1 MTAVQINEKRLAK
14 IQSLYSG
21 SHKENGNGH
30 VEACAM
36 EAVAFIAGE
45 PWSDHPECACPVIGA
60 FMRAW
65 NDGLADAERTALILP
80 LVPRLVGTRSTKK
93 IEQRRATMAAD
104 WLIRVHTPAWLRL
117 ANLNE
122 QADLLASLPEITD
135 FKNCPSLMPTL
146 LAVNKDA
153 AAAWAAARDAAWAA
167 ARAAAWAAARDAAR
181 DAAWAAAWAA
191 AGAAAR
197 DAAWDAARD
206 AARDAAW
213 AAAWAAARAAARDA
227 AWAAAWD
234 AAWAAAGAAARDAAR
249 DAAWAA
255 AWAAAKKALAPT
267 QLELQKSALE
277 LVERMI
283 DAA

>member
-1 MTAVQINEKRLAK
+1 MQTIQIDEKRLAK

-21 SHKENGNGH
+21 SHRKNGNGR

-65 NDGLADAERTALILP
+65 NDGLADDQRTSLILP

-117 ANLNE
+117 AKLTE

-135 FKNCPSLMPTL
+135 FKNCPSLMPALT
-146 LAVNKDA
+146 AVRKDA
-153 AAAWAAARDAAWAA
+153 
-167 ARAAAWAAARDAAR
+167 
-181 DAAWAAAWAA
+181 
-191 AGAAAR
+191 
-197 DAAWDAARD
+197 
-206 AARDAAW
+206 
-213 AAAWAAARAAARDA
+213 DA

-234 AAWAAAGAAARDAAR
+234 AARDAAG
-249 DAAWAA
+249 D
-255 AWAAAKKALAPT
+255 AAKKALAPT

-283 DAA
+283 AVGHEE

>member
-1 MTAVQINEKRLAK
+1 MQTIEIDPKRLAK

-21 SHKENGNGH
+21 SHPKNGNGH

-65 NDGLADAERTALILP
+65 NDGLADDQRTSLILP
-80 LVPRLVGTRSTKK
+80 LIPRLVGTRSTKK

-117 ANLNE
+117 AKLTE

-135 FKNCPSLMPTL
+135 FNNCPSLMPALT
-146 LAVNKDA
+146 AVKKDA
-153 AAAWAAARDAAWAA
+153 AAAWDAAWDAAWAAARDA
-167 ARAAAWAAARDAAR
+167 ARAAAWAAARDAA
-181 DAAWAAAWAA
+181 
-191 AGAAAR
+191 
-197 DAAWDAARD
+197 WDAS
-206 AARDAAW
+206 
-213 AAAWAAARAAARDA
+213 
-227 AWAAAWD
+227 
-234 AAWAAAGAAARDAAR
+234 
-249 DAAWAA
+249 
-255 AWAAAKKALAPT
+255 KKALAPT
-267 QLELQKSALE
+267 QLELQKSALK

-283 DAA
+283 AVD